1 MSTKGSLSSVPLDFS
16 VVRQLRKRRGLTLE
30 DVSSRSGL
38 SIAVLSKLERNQSR
52 AELETLY
59 RLAKVF
65 GLSASDLLS
74 LAESSTATS
83 TTARDYQSGPF
94 DFSLVEFKGIQC
106 YHASAQA
113 GEELTNPEAH
123 GDDWEICWLQDG
135 EMCIHLPGESH
146 RLKSGQALKFD
157 AALYHRYEIIQDSQM
172 ILIHIEKPH
181 RF

>member
-1 MSTKGSLSSVPLDFS
+1 MLINDEKSSLPLDFS

-30 DVSSRSGL
+30 EVAALSGL

-74 LAESSTATS
+74 LAESSTASLT
-83 TTARDYQSGPF
+83 REYCYQSGPF
-94 DFSLVEFKGIQC
+94 HFARVEFKGIQC
-106 YHASAQA
+106 YRATARV

-123 GDDWEICWLQDG
+123 GDDWEICWLHTG

-146 RLKSGQALKFD
+146 RLSSGDALKFD
-157 AALYHRYEIIQDSQM
+157 AALYHRYEIIQDSEM
-172 ILIHIEKPH
+172 LLIHIEKPH